1 MGRAID
7 LFVTYRF
14 IKLLVTPFEKTD
26 AYRLGIID
34 ADGKRI
40 LVPGTTNKPTPLRT
54 VEEKSAYTVLHK
66 LVFNIKK
73 IFAKVPGLRT
83 KLGTYAAALFLLKDT
98 FKESVDDPDIFE
110 KEFMKYLKEQGY
122 EIDDTISEEVIG
134 FGEVLPKG
142 EYKLANDILNKEEE
156 ELSAKKG
163 DKVVA
168 FDDEAPVDTIL
179 GVDIFPVVHVK
190 TQEKIYSGNEREK
203 IISYTLTS
211 IQTILAQNRFAKIA
225 YEYFK
230 SLKEPYVSPIAS
242 NIIKPIILM
251 SLIKLKVKNKL
262 EFTNMNLK
270 KSLNS
275 IKNKIG
281 EILGHYPN
289 LLVNISE
296 LTPKAIPSSDIIKK
310 YQRNL

>member
-26 AYRLGIID
+26 AFNLGIID

-40 LVPGTTNKPTPLRT
+40 LEPGTTNKPTILRT

-73 IFAKVPGLRT
+73 IFGKVPGLRT

-98 FKESVDDPDIFE
+98 FKESVDDPDVFE

-122 EIDDTISEEVIG
+122 EIDNSISEEVIG

-142 EYKLANDILNKEEE
+142 DYKLANDILNNEEE

-168 FDDEAPVDTIL
+168 YDDEAPVDTIL

-190 TQEKIYSGNEREK
+190 TQEKIYVGLED
-203 IISYTLTS
+203 L
-211 IQTILAQNRFAKIA
+211 IQ
-225 YEYFK
+225 
-230 SLKEPYVSPIAS
+230 
-242 NIIKPIILM
+242 
-251 SLIKLKVKNKL
+251 
-262 EFTNMNLK
+262 
-270 KSLNS
+270 
-275 IKNKIG
+275 
-281 EILGHYPN
+281 
-289 LLVNISE
+289 
-296 LTPKAIPSSDIIKK
+296 
-310 YQRNL
+310 

>member
-190 TQEKIYSGNEREK
+190 TQEKIYVG
-203 IISYTLTS
+203 
-211 IQTILAQNRFAKIA
+211 
-225 YEYFK
+225 
-230 SLKEPYVSPIAS
+230 
-242 NIIKPIILM
+242 
-251 SLIKLKVKNKL
+251 L
-262 EFTNMNLK
+262 ED
-270 KSLNS
+270 
-275 IKNKIG
+275 
-281 EILGHYPN
+281 
-289 LLVNISE
+289 LV
-296 LTPKAIPSSDIIKK
+296 
-310 YQRNL
+310 Q